1 MDTIATVGRQPL
13 PDKRHAPSL
22 YARDWPRVV
31 AFVTD
36 FVIVYLLAFM
46 LEAVL
51 MPLLVW
57 AAVEGNGEA
66 RFMLADSSGSAYFV
80 FMVVAWLYYALWESS
95 DWQATPGKRW
105 QRIVVTDRYG
115 ADIGFG
121 RASGRVFGMWLSALP
136 WCLGFLMVDLT
147 PRKQALH
154 DWIAGCCVLTR
165 AGLDAFQRVEFD
177 ATAVPGS
184 PRAGAVVPSRPN
196 S

>member
-1 MDTIATVGRQPL
+1 METIATVGKQPL

-22 YARDWPRVV
+22 YARDWSRVV
-31 AFVTD
+31 AFLTD
-36 FVIVYLLAFM
+36 FVIIYLLTFM
-46 LEAVL
+46 LELVL
-51 MPLLVW
+51 VPLLVW
-57 AAVEGNGEA
+57 AAEGGNGEA
-66 RFMLADSSGSAYFV
+66 RFMLADPSGAAYFV
-80 FMVVAWLYYALWESS
+80 FTVVAWLYYALWESS
-95 DWQATPGKRW
+95 GWQATPGKRLW
-105 QRIVVTDRYG
+105 RIVVTDRYG

-165 AGLDAFQRVEFD
+165 AGLDAFQRGESE

-184 PRAGAVVPSRPN
+184 PRAGAVAPSQPN
-196 S
+196 A

>member
-1 MDTIATVGRQPL
+1 MDSIATAGRQSL

-22 YARDWPRVV
+22 YARDWSRVV

-46 LEAVL
+46 LEIVL

-80 FMVVAWLYYALWESS
+80 FMVVAWLYYASCESS
-95 DWQATPGKRW
+95 RWQATLGKRW
-105 QRIVVTDRYG
+105 QRLQVTDRYG
-115 ADIGFG
+115 RRVGFG

-165 AGLDAFQRVEFD
+165 AGFDAFQRGESD
-177 ATAVPGS
+177 ATAVLGS
-184 PRAGAVVPSRPN
+184 PSAGAVVPSRSN
-196 S
+196 A